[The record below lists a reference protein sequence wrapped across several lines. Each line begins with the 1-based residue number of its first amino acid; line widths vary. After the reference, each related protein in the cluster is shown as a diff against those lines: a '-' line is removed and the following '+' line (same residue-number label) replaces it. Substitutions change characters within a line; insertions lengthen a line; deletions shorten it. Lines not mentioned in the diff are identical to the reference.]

1 MPAVTER
8 VIDGLTVRIDR
19 DLCVGFEDCISE
31 APAAFELDGDGVVV
45 FVNPEA
51 VNRVRLLK
59 ACEVCPV
66 DALSVWDESGA
77 QIVP

>member
-31 APAAFELDGDGVVV
+31 APTAFELDGDGVVV
-45 FVNPEA
+45 FVNPET
-51 VNRVRLLK
+51 VNRERLLK
-59 ACEVCPV
+59 ACEGCPV